1 MLEETGCLI
10 TADGSENKK
19 KQLEGLPNYIIPPPI
34 ALDPDTTLASAP
46 ASPESP
52 EDRDDKICDDFEG
65 DEKDM
70 FN

>member
-1 MLEETGCLI
+1 MEVKT
-10 TADGSENKK
+10 KK

-34 ALDPDTTLASAP
+34 ALDPDTTLPSAP

>member
-1 MLEETGCLI
+1 MP
-10 TADGSENKK
+10 S
-19 KQLEGLPNYIIPPPI
+19 YIIPPPI

-46 ASPESP
+46 ASPESL